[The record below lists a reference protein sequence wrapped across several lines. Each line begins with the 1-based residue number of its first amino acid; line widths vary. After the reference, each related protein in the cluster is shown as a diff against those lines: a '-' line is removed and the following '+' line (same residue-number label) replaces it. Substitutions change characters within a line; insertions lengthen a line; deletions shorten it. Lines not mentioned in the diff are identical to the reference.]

1 MIIIPQRILHP
12 ILHIVFWIFIFLYP
26 FLFGFTNFS
35 DENTFT
41 RIFLLTSFQ
50 ILLFYFNSFLLIPK
64 LLAQRKIL
72 IYLSIILFSI
82 SIITVLSL
90 LVEYS
95 LNADYNKNN
104 WINHHFLYNS
114 IINSLMVWGISSGL
128 KITSEWFKNE
138 RTKREM
144 ENQKISAELL
154 NLKSQINPHF
164 LFNSLNSI
172 YSLANKNSDKRTAQ
186 TILKLSDMMRY
197 MLHESAD
204 NFVALE
210 KEIEYLKNYIELQQM
225 RLKETIPVTFNVTG
239 KIKSKMIA
247 PLLLIPFVE
256 NAFKHGI
263 SYLNQSFISIE
274 LNSNENFLNFK
285 TTNSIS
291 TDLVEKEKS
300 SGIGLEN
307 VRKRLDLLYPQKHK
321 LQTFKSEN
329 SFTIKLQ
336 IQLSND

>member
-114 IINSLMVWGISSGL
+114 IINSLP
-128 KITSEWFKNE
+128 F
-138 RTKREM
+138 
-144 ENQKISAELL
+144 
-154 NLKSQINPHF
+154 
-164 LFNSLNSI
+164 
-172 YSLANKNSDKRTAQ
+172 
-186 TILKLSDMMRY
+186 LSDT
-197 MLHESAD
+197 LPTS
-204 NFVALE
+204 
-210 KEIEYLKNYIELQQM
+210 
-225 RLKETIPVTFNVTG
+225 
-239 KIKSKMIA
+239 
-247 PLLLIPFVE
+247 
-256 NAFKHGI
+256 
-263 SYLNQSFISIE
+263 
-274 LNSNENFLNFK
+274 
-285 TTNSIS
+285 
-291 TDLVEKEKS
+291 
-300 SGIGLEN
+300 
-307 VRKRLDLLYPQKHK
+307 
-321 LQTFKSEN
+321 
-329 SFTIKLQ
+329 
-336 IQLSND
+336 

>member
-1 MIIIPQRILHP
+1 ML
-12 ILHIVFWIFIFLYP
+12 
-26 FLFGFTNFS
+26 
-35 DENTFT
+35 
-41 RIFLLTSFQ
+41 
-50 ILLFYFNSFLLIPK
+50 
-64 LLAQRKIL
+64 
-72 IYLSIILFSI
+72 
-82 SIITVLSL
+82 
-90 LVEYS
+90 
-95 LNADYNKNN
+95 
-104 WINHHFLYNS
+104 
-114 IINSLMVWGISSGL
+114 NSLMVWGISSGL
-128 KITSEWFKNE
+128 KITAEWFKNE

-197 MLHESAD
+197 MMYESAD
-204 NFVALE
+204 NIVALE
-210 KEIEYLKNYIELQQM
+210 KEIEYLKNYIELQQI
-225 RLKETIPVTFNVTG
+225 RLKETIPVTFNVSG
-239 KIKSKMIA
+239 KIGNKMIA

-263 SYLNQSFISIE
+263 SYLHESFISIE
-274 LNSNENFLNFK
+274 LNFEENHLNFK

-329 SFTIKLQ
+329 SFTVKLQ